1 MQVNHAQ
8 AVQKM
13 NANPSPMWLPFYKS
27 SAETYQQIAD
37 DYLRFSC
44 HPSLYHLRRLAALR
58 NAKAALDVALTYQ
71 RLALQAYLMEGADA

>member
-13 NANPSPMWLPFYKS
+13 NANPHPWCLPFYKS
-27 SAETYQQIAD
+27 SAESYQQIAD
-37 DYLRFSC
+37 DYLHFSRN
-44 HPSLYHLRRLAALR
+44 PSLFHMRRVTALR
-58 NAKAALDVALTYQ
+58 NAIAAFEVALVYQ